1 MKVKIGEK
9 IYDSNQE
16 PIMLILGD
24 DDKYNIENML
34 EECSNYCSYPESMT
48 EEDAEKFMETE

>member
-9 IYDSNQE
+9 IYDSNVE

-24 DDKYNIENML
+24 DDKFNIEAMD
-34 EECSNYCSYPESMT
+34 ETCANYCSYPEAMT
-48 EEDAEKFMETE
+48 EEEAEKFMVIE